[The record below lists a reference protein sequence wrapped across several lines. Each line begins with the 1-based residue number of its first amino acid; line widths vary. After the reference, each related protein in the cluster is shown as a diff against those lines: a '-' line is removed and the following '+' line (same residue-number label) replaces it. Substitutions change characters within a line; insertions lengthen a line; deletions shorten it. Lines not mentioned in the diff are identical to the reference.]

1 MIRIA
6 SRNLNDKKFIRFAL
20 TPIKGIGKFN
30 VLNVINDVYTEISK
44 NEVLSKTIDSKEALL
59 KFKLGELSEEVIVII
74 RNVIENNYLTEDD
87 LRRKQQADIKRQ
99 IDLGIWKGLRH
110 KLGLPTR
117 GQRTK
122 TNSRTVR
129 GNRKATKSAVKPKTK

>member
-6 SRNLNDKKFIRFAL
+6 SRSLNDKQFIRFAL
-20 TPIKGIGKFN
+20 TPIKGVGKFN
-30 VLNVINDVYTEISK
+30 VLKVIDDVYSEIIK
-44 NEVLSKTIDSKEALL
+44 NDSLSKTIKSKEDLL
-59 KFKLGELSEEVIVII
+59 KSRLSDLSEEVIVII
-74 RNVIENNYLTEDD
+74 RNIIENNYLNEDD

-99 IDLGIWKGLRH
+99 VDLGIWKGTRH

-129 GNRKATKSAVKPKTK
+129 GKKAGKSPVKSKLK